1 MPLIPEEPQIHESA
15 QGPRVT
21 PASGRTAPTPRP
33 VPGPRP
39 AASPRPGRPGPARPM
54 PPAQRTPR
62 DPGAKPAPS
71 APAAASAVTASAV
84 TAPVATASGVTAPGA
99 TASGVVAPAVPA
111 DRVPVSSV
119 PQIQLIP
126 ASAEGALDAAEEAVD
141 LLLDSGRAPGDVL
154 VVTTGDPHPWATHE
168 LSFGEAAYWAQH
180 DAGDDVFYADSAA
193 LSRAA
198 SRPVVVV
205 AVNGGSEEAALA
217 ALPTAVTRAGT
228 LLIVCGDPQRINS
241 MLGAGV

>member
-39 AASPRPGRPGPARPM
+39 AAPSRPGRPGPVRPA
-54 PPAQRTPR
+54 PPVQRAPR
-62 DPGAKPAPS
+62 DVAVAKPGPS
-71 APAAASAVTASAV
+71 GPAAPAAAPAA
-84 TAPVATASGVTAPGA
+84 AT
-99 TASGVVAPAVPA
+99 
-111 DRVPVSSV
+111 

-126 ASAEGALDAAEEAVD
+126 ASLEGALDAAEEAVD
-141 LLLDSGRAPGDVL
+141 LLLESGRAPSDVL
-154 VVTTGDPHPWATHE
+154 VITTGEQHPWAAHE
-168 LSFGEAAYWAQH
+168 LSFGEASYWAQH
-180 DAGDDVFYADSAA
+180 DAGDDVFYADASVAD
-193 LSRAA
+193 RAA

-205 AVNGGSEEAALA
+205 AVNGGPDTAAVN
-217 ALPTAVTRAGT
+217 ALPLALGRAGA

-241 MLGAGV
+241 VLGVGV